1 MKQAKRW
8 LSMDAIG
15 PGALAEITNVRNVAT
30 TANEKI
36 ESSEIDPKNLP
47 KKKKIDIQIRR

>member
-1 MKQAKRW
+1 
-8 LSMDAIG
+8 MDAIG